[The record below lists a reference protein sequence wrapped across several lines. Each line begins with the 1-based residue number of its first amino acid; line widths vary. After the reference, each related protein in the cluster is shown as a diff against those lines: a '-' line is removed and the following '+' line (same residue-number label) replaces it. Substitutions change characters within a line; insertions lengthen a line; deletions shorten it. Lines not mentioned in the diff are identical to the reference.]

1 MNLDLNKSLWKIPD
15 IFEVYFA
22 LATNLQKI
30 FESARIND
38 SLSEQEI
45 ANLEESADLLNATM
59 EQSESMGYKIDDPLF
74 YWFLLCANSLVLGS
88 KYKYLI
94 TDERLVPFR
103 GSIPQNKITV
113 LASQLQSLLKN
124 DHSLSAPILRYGHIA
139 FSASTGISYH
149 NKYPSYTKEM
159 IDIIISA
166 AHQYALLGN
175 DSWIEEEGA
184 NIKGV
189 SA

>member
-1 MNLDLNKSLWKIPD
+1 M
-15 IFEVYFA
+15 YFA
-22 LATNLQKI
+22 LVINLQKI
-30 FESARIND
+30 FDSARINN

-45 ANLEESADLLNATM
+45 IDLEESADLLTATM

-74 YWFLLCANSLVLGS
+74 FWFLLCANSLVLGS

-94 TDERLVPFR
+94 ADERLVPFR
-103 GSIPQNKITV
+103 GSIPQNKIKV
-113 LASQLQSLLKN
+113 LASHLQSLLKN
-124 DHSLSAPILRYGHIA
+124 DPSLSAPILRYGHVA

-149 NKYPSYTKEM
+149 NKFPSYTKEM

-175 DSWIEEEGA
+175 DGWIEAEGT